1 MYSRDLPRDAARPQ
15 AGFRAFPPALEPPAH
30 TWKPANDAAPGGPSS
45 PSATW
50 SNQVPAANALG
61 PGRPGGAGCALFW
74 DLTGCRPAPGGPDAG
89 AGVQRN
95 VASLYGDVKS
105 ARAYGD
111 IAALPAATLAGLQAA
126 GVHLIDTG
134 PAGMTDRSPLIVDLF
149 DYALARAVHHRD
161 EKSPILVCALG
172 GAPREQFGL
181 AFARLAER
189 GYKVALIRP
198 RDSPCARYDG
208 GCIGVHAWASVR
220 PGDNNDTVA
229 MCFKCGWRNC
239 KRVHPRRC
247 SALVYCALCGQ
258 SSHDMRYHAEFQQY
272 VSRRA
277 NETTQRQVEA
287 AQAQGLALPSYSAPR
302 LQAIPAHC
310 PGAPPYPHH
319 VPHQHVPSPGLQ
331 ALQYAMRQQQ
341 PPLPP
346 HPLPSSPPRS
356 FPQMMGH
363 LDLSA
368 QPWRPGMPI
377 PQQPHEMLAPPQT
390 FAPPPPA
397 QVPLLQPQA
406 FACGAEEL
414 PPAPA
419 PVQHES
425 ATAAALAG
433 SEEPPPG
440 LQPVA
445 DPQEHD
451 PVDLSRLHYGFEDYV
466 KMGVPEEDARAILRA
481 VNQLAKDRD
490 AAAAAA
496 PPAPSDEAEA

>member
-1 MYSRDLPRDAARPQ
+1 MHSRDLPRDAARPQ
-15 AGFRAFPPALEPPAH
+15 AGFRAFPPALEPPEH

-74 DLTGCRPAPGGPDAG
+74 DLTGCRPGGPDAG

-258 SSHDMRYHAEFQQY
+258 SSHDTRYHAEFQQY
-272 VSRRA
+272 VSRGA
-277 NETTQRQVEA
+277 IEMAQRQVEA
-287 AQAQGLALPSYSAPR
+287 AAVQGLPIPSYAAPR
-302 LQAIPAHC
+302 LHALPLPAPAPFSGQVPHVGQTT
-310 PGAPPYPHH
+310 PGLAALQNALRYAPPRP
-319 VPHQHVPSPGLQ
+319 VPMG
-331 ALQYAMRQQQ
+331 
-341 PPLPP
+341 
-346 HPLPSSPPRS
+346 SSPPRT
-356 FPQMMGH
+356 FTRMVGA
-363 LDLSA
+363 LDLTA
-368 QPWRPGMPI
+368 QPWQPSMQLPPTQPPLDMLRPP
-377 PQQPHEMLAPPQT
+377 LS
-390 FAPPPPA
+390 PPA
-397 QVPLLQPQA
+397 LLQPQA
-406 FACGAEEL
+406 FA
-414 PPAPA
+414 PAPA
-419 PVQHES
+419 YS
-425 ATAAALAG
+425 
-433 SEEPPPG
+433 
-440 LQPVA
+440 
-445 DPQEHD
+445 
-451 PVDLSRLHYGFEDYV
+451 
-466 KMGVPEEDARAILRA
+466 
-481 VNQLAKDRD
+481 
-490 AAAAAA
+490 AAA
-496 PPAPSDEAEA
+496 PDQLTDVPAPPAGHRASCAGVGGAEDQGAAGPRAAAGRPGI